1 VESSAA
7 PNTPAKDIPDNNL
20 KVAPAPKS

>member
-20 KVAPAPKS
+20 KVTPAPKS